1 MVATTVTYVTL
12 TTRRKGATENREE
25 THTHSQ
31 LTDHR
36 RDGHGSTHGYMRGRG
51 NGQQQNWC
59 YFDRR
64 NASQIPRVCV
74 SIHFTDAQS
83 PRIFGGF
90 FCQMENSAH
99 PTRIVASGTRTE
111 HTHKQLIKQTSLAGR
126 VETSLSAA
134 SGIGREIRCA

>member
-1 MVATTVTYVTL
+1 MVVATTVTYVTL

-36 RDGHGSTHGYMRGRG
+36 RDGHGSTHGYRGRAWPAAKLVLFRQTKCVT
-51 NGQQQNWC
+51 NTARVRVNPLHRC
-59 YFDRR
+59 AVTTYFWW
-64 NASQIPRVCV
+64 I
-74 SIHFTDAQS
+74 
-83 PRIFGGF
+83 
-90 FCQMENSAH
+90 FCQRENSAH
-99 PTRIVASGTRTE
+99 PTRIVASGTRYRAYT
-111 HTHKQLIKQTSLAGR
+111 QTINTKNVAGR

>member
-1 MVATTVTYVTL
+1 MVVAYVTL

-36 RDGHGSTHGYMRGRG
+36 RDGHGSTHGYRRRAWPAAKLVLFRQTKCVTNTARARVNPLHRCAVTAHFFVGFLPDGKQRTSDPYRRTRDTV
-51 NGQQQNWC
+51 QNIHTNNEHNK
-59 YFDRR
+59 RR
-64 NASQIPRVCV
+64 
-74 SIHFTDAQS
+74 
-83 PRIFGGF
+83 
-90 FCQMENSAH
+90 
-99 PTRIVASGTRTE
+99 
-111 HTHKQLIKQTSLAGR
+111 SLAGR